1 MLSFTFQI
9 HVYIPLMIYIIFLNK
24 KLNEQTKNNKNH
36 ENNKISKNI
45 LGIESSLSNMFFFLV
60 NKMNTPYG

>member
-45 LGIESSLSNMFFFLV
+45 LGIESSL
-60 NKMNTPYG
+60 

>member
-24 KLNEQTKNNKNH
+24 KLNEQTKNNKN

-45 LGIESSLSNMFFFLV
+45 LGIESSL
-60 NKMNTPYG
+60 